1 MKATI
6 DSKSKIITFTGSGTR
21 DEFLEL
27 YEMFSSLSGDNWT
40 ISFVTEAST
49 VSPSWITN
57 PADVYRNPFNV
68 ENTGT
73 GTPLIVPPYTVTCD
87 VTSDNINYTSITTN

>member
-40 ISFVTEAST
+40 ISFVTEANT

-57 PADVYRNPFNV
+57 PADVYRTPFNV
-68 ENTGT
+68 PNT
-73 GTPLIVPPYTVTCD
+73 GTPLIIPPYTVTCD
-87 VTSDNINYTSITTN
+87 VTSDNTAYTLTTTN